1 MIIDDNIDLLFFFFL
16 QGDPGKFGET
26 GPYGEPG
33 IPVCIGWA
41 FLGGGCGSHSIAVM
55 SLNLTTLNPGSK
67 TLLTGRLP
75 SPPSG

>member
-41 FLGGGCGSHSIAVM
+41 ILGGGVRESQHRCHV
-55 SLNLTTLNPGSK
+55 T
-67 TLLTGRLP
+67 
-75 SPPSG
+75 